1 MSTAMHETH
10 PSIRVG
16 RFVSVSKKSSK
27 FGPARGAEPLAPRF
41 DEIRL
46 LVFFGL
52 SAMASL
58 FGLALVGF
66 LLLPETGSENNVA
79 AASPPALVFAEAAPA
94 IQPIAMILAHEP
106 MADPKIP
113 EVLPEPRP
121 LLANLGAPFG
131 KSNRPFVALGSDR
144 RETGLPGLQE
154 KSHSGSQCERF
165 GTKIVFIKDPT
176 EAFRKAR
183 DENKQVFFVHLSGNF
198 EDNEFT

>member
-1 MSTAMHETH
+1 MSTAIHELH

-27 FGPARGAEPLAPRF
+27 FGASPGAEPIAPRF

-58 FGLALVGF
+58 FGLAFVGF
-66 LLLPETGSENNVA
+66 LLMPETGSESNVA
-79 AASPPALVFAEAAPA
+79 AASPPALLITEAAPA
-94 IQPIAMILAHEP
+94 IQPLALILAHEP
-106 MADPKIP
+106 LAEPKIP
-113 EVLPEPRP
+113 EVLPEPKS
-121 LLANLGAPFG
+121 LLAYLGVPAN
-131 KSNRPFVALGSDR
+131 KSNRPSVALGPDK
-144 RETGLPGLQE
+144 RETVLPGHQD
-154 KSHSGSQCERF
+154 KSNSVGQCERF
-165 GTKIVFIKDPT
+165 GTKIAFIKSPT

-183 DENKQVFFVHLSGNF
+183 EENKQVFFVHLSGNF